1 MVLGAGFCTMALLC
15 FQSFDKYMHKWRQ
28 IYFQIKTKCILKY
41 QMETN
46 TFDNFNPPIS
56 QFQMKKNTFENLENA
71 FQNIKWRPILLKI
84 QTF

>member
-1 MVLGAGFCTMALLC
+1 
-15 FQSFDKYMHKWRQ
+15 
-28 IYFQIKTKCILKY
+28 
-41 QMETN
+41 METN